1 MTNATVHEGI
11 VILFFCPFCFLIY
24 CIFLQF
30 YIFTLQT
37 LLYSLQTR
45 IRSKRLTLGMDQTHG
60 FLLHKLSLVYKV
72 SLMAY
77 HTHLIQSDNILCLS
91 EIVFDTANEA
101 QANIHST
108 Y

>member
-1 MTNATVHEGI
+1 
-11 VILFFCPFCFLIY
+11 
-24 CIFLQF
+24 
-30 YIFTLQT
+30 
-37 LLYSLQTR
+37 
-45 IRSKRLTLGMDQTHG
+45 MDQTHG

-77 HTHLIQSDNILCLS
+77 HTHLIQSDNIVCLS
-91 EIVFDTANEA
+91 EIVIDTANEA